1 MGREN
6 MNINKSNK
14 ILSVI
19 LVLVLCLVSFVGCSK
34 DNAENAPSDDHKGKE
49 IIVFA
54 DPGWDTTSFFNGIAR
69 FIIENGYGYKTDT
82 KNGSDA
88 ILFSALR
95 NGEVD
100 LHMEIWKHGYTPYKE
115 GVESGDVIE
124 VGMIHNDAVQ
134 GYYVPTFVIKGDPER
149 GIEPMAPD
157 LKSVKDLAKYWKLFK
172 DPEDKSKGHIYSSP
186 VGWLADEI
194 TQAKVKNYGLDK
206 TFNVFN
212 PGSQSAL
219 EISLSKACEQGKPW
233 VGYYWEP
240 TWIAG
245 KYDLTL
251 LEDEPYSKEV
261 YDEGKCAYPLEEII
275 IAGHNSFSKKAP
287 EIYEFLK
294 EYQLSGELVSK
305 TLAYMQDNKVG
316 GDEAAVTFLKENED
330 MWSQWVPEDVSA
342 KVKAALK

>member
-1 MGREN
+1 
-6 MNINKSNK
+6 
-14 ILSVI
+14 
-19 LVLVLCLVSFVGCSK
+19 
-34 DNAENAPSDDHKGKE
+34 
-49 IIVFA
+49 
-54 DPGWDTTSFFNGIAR
+54 
-69 FIIENGYGYKTDT
+69 
-82 KNGSDA
+82 
-88 ILFSALR
+88 
-95 NGEVD
+95 
-100 LHMEIWKHGYTPYKE
+100 MEIWKYGYAPYKE
-115 GVESGDVIE
+115 ASESGDVIE
-124 VGMIHNDAVQ
+124 VSTVHNDAIQ

-157 LKSVKDLAKYWKLFK
+157 LKSVKDLAKYWELFK
-172 DPEDKSKGHIYSSP
+172 DPEGKNKGRIYSSP

-251 LEDEPYSKEV
+251 LEDEPYREEV
-261 YDEGKCAYPLEEII
+261 YKEGKCAYPNEDVII
-275 IAGHNSFSKKAP
+275 VAHKSFPQKAP

-294 EYQLSGELVSK
+294 KFKLSGALVSK
-305 TLAYMQDNKVG
+305 TLAYMQENKASS
-316 GDEAAVTFLKENED
+316 DETAVKFLRENED
-330 MWSQWVPEDVSA
+330 MWTMGSTRSC
-342 KVKAALK
+342 

>member
-1 MGREN
+1 MA
-6 MNINKSNK
+6 IKKK

-19 LVLVLCLVSFVGCSK
+19 LTVCLAAFGGCSK
-34 DNAENAPSDDHKGKE
+34 ENEENVPLGSQKGKE

-54 DPGWDTTSFFNGIAR
+54 DPGWDTTSYFNDIAR

-157 LKSVKDLAKYWKLFK
+157 LKSVKDLAKYWGLFT
-172 DPEDKSKGHIYSSP
+172 DPEDKSKGRIYSSP

-194 TQAKVKNYGLDK
+194 TQNKVEAYGLDK

-212 PGSQSAL
+212 PGSQPAL

-251 LEDEPYSKEV
+251 LEDEPYLEKV
-261 YDEGKCAYPLEEII
+261 YKEGKCAYPNEDVII
-275 IAGHNSFSKKAP
+275 VAHKSFPEKAP
-287 EIYEFLK
+287 ELYEFLK
-294 EYQLSGELVSK
+294 KFQLSGELVSK
-305 TLAYMQDNKVG
+305 TLAYIQDTKADPN
-316 GDEAAVTFLKENED
+316 EAAIKFLKENED
-330 MWSQWVPEDVSA
+330 IWTQWVTEDVTA
-342 KVKAALK
+342 KVRAALN

>member
-1 MGREN
+1 MVV
-6 MNINKSNK
+6 INKNGK
-14 ILSVI
+14 KLSII
-19 LVLVLCLVSFVGCSK
+19 LVLVLCLASFVGCSK
-34 DNAENAPSDDHKGKE
+34 EKVEKNPSDSHKIKE
-49 IIVFA
+49 TIVFA
-54 DPGWDTTSFFNGIAR
+54 DPGWDTTSYFNDIAR

-95 NGEVD
+95 SGDID
-100 LHMEIWKHGYTPYKE
+100 LHMEIWKHGYEPYKE
-115 GVESGDVIE
+115 AAKIGDVIE
-124 VGMIHNDAVQ
+124 VGIIHSDAVQ

-149 GIEPMAPD
+149 GIKPMAPD
-157 LKSVKDLAKYWKLFK
+157 LKSVKDLAKYSSLFQ
-172 DPEDKSKGHIYSSP
+172 DIEDKNKGRIYSSP

-194 TQAKVKNYGLDK
+194 THAKVEAYGLDK

-251 LEDEPYSKEV
+251 LEDETYSEDV
-261 YDEGKCAYPLEEII
+261 YKEGKCAYPNEDVII
-275 IAGHNSFSKKAP
+275 VGHKSFSKKAP

-294 EYQLSGELVSK
+294 KFQLSGALVSK
-305 TLAYMQDNKVG
+305 ALAYMQDNKASS
-316 GDEAAVTFLKENED
+316 DDTAVKFLKENED
-330 MWSQWVPEDVSA
+330 MWIQWVPQDVA
-342 KVKAALK
+342 EKVKAAIK